1 MMLISIDAK
10 WCKGCEICIHN
21 CPKGV
26 LVLSEKRS
34 DRGYR
39 MPSVEFPE
47 KCVGCLMC
55 ERLCPDLCIDVQ
67 KEAVH
72 A

>member
-47 KCVGCLMC
+47 NAWV
-55 ERLCPDLCIDVQ
+55 
-67 KEAVH
+67 A
-72 A
+72 